1 MSSYKEDILAV
12 TSDQNLPWQ
21 MLQGRNIMVTGATG
35 LIGSCLV
42 EILLQKKVE
51 GCNVY
56 AFGRNESRAK
66 ERFADYWDRSDFHFV
81 KADVISPLES
91 DITFHYIVHA
101 ASNASPNFFV
111 NNPVDVML
119 SNLQGV
125 QNLMNYGLKHSL
137 ERFLFV
143 SSGEVYGEGDGR
155 EFTEDYSGKV
165 DSMSPRSCY
174 PSSKRAAETLC
185 ASYASQYQVH
195 ASVARLSHTYGP
207 YFTESDNR
215 VYAQFIRN
223 VLNEEDIV
231 LKSKGE
237 AFRSWCYVVDSA
249 KALLYVLMKGESG
262 LAYNVADATSN
273 ISIRDLAEMVAR
285 IANRKV
291 IFQLPDEEAQKQQ
304 TFITKAVFNTLRLES
319 LGWSVNGKMAD
330 KMAATIEEERLRKSS
345 LHSAK

>member
-1 MSSYKEDILAV
+1 MASYKDDILAV
-12 TSDQNLPWQ
+12 TEDVNLPWQ
-21 MLQGRNIMVTGATG
+21 MLQDRNIMVTGATG

-42 EILLQKKVE
+42 DILMHKEIS
-51 GCNVY
+51 GCNIY
-56 AFGRNESRAK
+56 AFGRNEVRAK
-66 ERFADYWDRSDFHFV
+66 ERFAAYWECPNFHFV
-81 KADVISPLES
+81 KADVVKPLEY

-119 SNLQGV
+119 SNLEGV
-125 QNLMNYGLKHSL
+125 NHLMKYGLSHSL

-185 ASYASQYQVH
+185 ASYAAQYGVH

-207 YFTESDNR
+207 NFTESDNR

-223 VLNEEDIV
+223 VLNGEDIV

-249 KALLYVLMKGESG
+249 KALLYILLKGESG
-262 LAYNVADATSN
+262 MAYNVADATSN
-273 ISIRDLAEMVAR
+273 ISIKDLAEMVAH
-285 IANRKV
+285 IAGRKV
-291 IFQLPDEEAQKQQ
+291 IFQLPDEEAKKQQ
-304 TFITKAVFNTLRLES
+304 TFITKAVFNTQRLES
-319 LGWSVNGKMAD
+319 LGWTVSGEMSD
-330 KMAATIEEERLRKSS
+330 KMKATILESQT
-345 LHSAK
+345 AKV